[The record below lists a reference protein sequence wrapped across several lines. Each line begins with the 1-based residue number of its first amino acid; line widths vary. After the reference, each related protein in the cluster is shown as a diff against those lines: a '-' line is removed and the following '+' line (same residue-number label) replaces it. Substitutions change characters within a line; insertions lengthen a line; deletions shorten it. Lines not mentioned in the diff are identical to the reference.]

1 MSYIFYY
8 IRVGIE
14 RVKPQPSGRFL
25 PSEKSSS
32 RGCTYMYYYLAAKG
46 VGVNQHAARFLQKA
60 GEWCHGLRRG
70 SYLFSLSQE
79 FFMQEMNVRSFLI
92 KGQEE
97 TCQGLGNG
105 GARVGMGGKVPQ
117 PLLRRPQTRMPL
129 SKGGHAFGWV
139 LRCLSPLA
147 FPCVWF

>member
-1 MSYIFYY
+1 
-8 IRVGIE
+8 
-14 RVKPQPSGRFL
+14 
-25 PSEKSSS
+25 
-32 RGCTYMYYYLAAKG
+32 
-46 VGVNQHAARFLQKA
+46 
-60 GEWCHGLRRG
+60 
-70 SYLFSLSQE
+70 
-79 FFMQEMNVRSFLI
+79 MQEMNVRSFLI